1 MLNNTYNNQQIVELS
16 EREQCRLKLPIF
28 FGDRSNF
35 THSLREVLANS
46 RDEVLN
52 NFDNGTIYIK
62 LYDDCETIEVFDTG
76 RGINLQGETNGVKNY
91 FLLLEKLWAGGNHN
105 NLELGIAST
114 GTNSVGLTC
123 TNYCAEIFEATSYKD
138 NSFLKVSYKN
148 GGEFIGAKH
157 GVSNDIKHGTRI
169 KFKQDKDVY
178 TSTTFN
184 SKDIEDLCNKL
195 ASTTSKIDYIYEHM
209 GEVKAFK
216 YESQHEYIINN
227 STNHITNLFQFDTKF
242 YETEVEVDGK
252 TFTEK
257 DSIALNI
264 SLSTEPITETY
275 LNGTYLIENGSIL
288 DGIVD
293 GLRKVCQSHIKNKA
307 KLTAQDIQMSFNIHC
322 LFTSTNPSFSGQTK
336 FSSASPLY
344 KKITTKYTQESMEI
358 FKAENPQEF
367 DKILKHLQQINTF
380 NTKNENSIKKIKKEL
395 SEKATS
401 AANRPK
407 KLIPCRSKDPKE
419 IELILIEGD
428 SAMTSVKA
436 SRDPNT
442 MMILPLKG
450 KPINALK
457 KSLERLLENQEI
469 LDIFKILECGITYKG
484 RNVKGFDKF
493 DFNNL
498 AVNKILITTDF
509 DDDGF
514 HIQALLIGIFY
525 ILAPQLLSK
534 GVIEFIQTP
543 LYLIKTKTETFKAYS
558 ENERQRII
566 SNLDCKHSEVRFKG
580 IGGLPVKTMKEA
592 LSLDTRI
599 SYQVTME
606 DAKKCAEKIEL
617 FLSDDIEARKKYI
630 EENGDKFVNETLF
643 I

>member
-1 MLNNTYNNQQIVELS
+1 MSNSYKDQEVIELN

-35 THSLREVLANS
+35 EHSLREVLANS
-46 RDEVLN
+46 RDEILN
-52 NFDNGTIYIK
+52 NFDSGIIYVK
-62 LYDDCETIEVFDTG
+62 LHDDNETVEILDTG

-123 TNYCAEIFEATSYKD
+123 TNYCASLFEATSYKC
-138 NSFLKVSYKN
+138 NKFFKVSYKD
-148 GGEFIGAKH
+148 GGMLVGIEEGKDNNIE
-157 GVSNDIKHGTRI
+157 HGTRI

-178 TSTTFN
+178 TSTVFDSN
-184 SKDIEDLCNKL
+184 RIEELCNKL
-195 ASTTSKIDYIYEHM
+195 AGTTDKIEYIYEHKD
-209 GEVKAFK
+209 ETKSFK
-216 YESQHEYIINN
+216 YESQEDYLRNN
-227 STNHITNLFQFDTKF
+227 ATNFITEPVQFPLKN
-242 YETEVEVDGK
+242 YETNINVDGK
-252 TFTEK
+252 EFIEK
-257 DSIALNI
+257 DSISLNI
-264 SLSTEPITETY
+264 SLSTDPLIESY
-275 LNGTYLIENGSIL
+275 LNGTYLVEHGSIEDGIL
-288 DGIVD
+288 DGLKKCFQKAINN
-293 GLRKVCQSHIKNKA
+293 KV
-307 KLTAQDIQMSFNIHC
+307 KLTTQDIEMSFNIHC
-322 LFTSTNPSFSGQTK
+322 IFTSTNPSFSGQTK

-344 KKITTKYTQESMEI
+344 KKLCTNYTLECMEI
-358 FKAENPQEF
+358 FKAESPKEF
-367 DKILKHLQQINTF
+367 DQMLKHLTQINSF
-380 NTKNENSIKKIKKEL
+380 NTRNQDNIKKIKKEL

-407 KLIPCRSKDPKE
+407 KLIPCRSKNPNE

-457 KSLERLLENQEI
+457 KSLERLLENQEV

-484 RNVKGFDKF
+484 KNVKGFDKF
-493 DFNNL
+493 DINKL

-514 HIQALLIGIFY
+514 HIQALLIGLFY
-525 ILAPQLLSK
+525 ILAPQLLID
-534 GVIEFIQTP
+534 GIVEFIQTP

-566 SNLDCKHSEVRFKG
+566 SGLDCKYSEVRFKG

-617 FLSDDIEARKKYI
+617 FLSDDIETRKKYI
-630 EENGDKFVNETLF
+630 EDNGADFVNETLF